1 MRFIIKLFQF
11 IVFLIIQIPLIPIV
25 IIGSI
30 PMLYKEMKVSKKLG
44 VSFTAGQVMQPRW
57 IMHYFRTRDD
67 EASVK
72 FVKELPIES
81 HYGFLGFMGA
91 AIIANR
97 ICGYK
102 PSLASIPEP
111 STETLTTF
119 INSRTMHFDRI
130 MEKNVEQAEQVVIMG
145 AGFDLRVLKYTKG
158 KNVKVFELDQ
168 EKTQNMK
175 IATMKKAG
183 IEHDWVTYIPVDFNK
198 ESWVEKL
205 IKNGF
210 DRTKRTFFLWES
222 VACYLEEDV
231 AKDTLKKMA
240 DISGKGSIITQDFYS
255 KVLLKGETSR
265 AMKKSADLMKKMGE
279 PWIFGIDMSED
290 ARGNVESL
298 LKESGLALKNL
309 VLFGEKNKT
318 KKPFYAIAEAERR

>member
-1 MRFIIKLFQF
+1 MIKLFQF
-11 IVFLIIQIPLIPIV
+11 IVFLIIQIPFIPLV
-25 IIGSI
+25 IIGII

-44 VSFTAGQVMQPRW
+44 VSFTAGQVMQSRW

-111 STETLTTF
+111 GTETLASYA
-119 INSRTMHFDRI
+119 NSRTIHFDQI

-145 AGFDLRVLKYTKG
+145 AGFDLRVFKYTEG
-158 KNVKVFELDQ
+158 KNMKVFELDQ
-168 EKTQNMK
+168 RKTQSLK
-175 IATMKKAG
+175 IETMKKAG
-183 IEHDWVTYIPVDFNK
+183 IDYDWVTYIPVDFKN

-210 DRTKRTFFLWES
+210 DRTKRTFFLLES
-222 VACYLEEDV
+222 VAMYLEEDV
-231 AKDTLKKMA
+231 VKDTLKKMA
-240 DISGKGSIITQDFYS
+240 DISGKGSIIALDFYS
-255 KVLLKGETSR
+255 KAFIKGENSY
-265 AMKKSADLMKKMGE
+265 AAKKGANLMKKMGE
-279 PWIFGIDMSED
+279 PWISGIDMSED

-298 LKESGLALKNL
+298 LKESGLALKDF

-318 KKPFYAIAEAERR
+318 KKPFYAIAEAEKR